1 MLPFA
6 GTAFPSIAVIIIF
19 EVVLTVF
26 GSNVIAKLRNVP
38 GYKVTDPL
46 TWNADI
52 SLPILP
58 IKEPV
63 IKAGDGFT
71 TLPIVI

>member
-6 GTAFPSIAVIIIF
+6 GTVFPSIAVIIIF
-19 EVVLTVF
+19 DVVLTVV
-26 GSNVIAKLRNVP
+26 GSNVTVKLRNVP
-38 GYKVTDPL
+38 GYRVTDPL
-46 TWNADI
+46 TSDADT